1 MKIAL
6 ALSGGGA
13 RALAHIGVLEILEK
27 NNIKIDCITGTSMG
41 AIIGA
46 LYAINTSCKNVEKI
60 LKDYIFNVMFSKMNI
75 KKMQDDSKVS
85 STRNFIR
92 KAKEAVK
99 YGSQENNSFISNS
112 MFEEMIYTILPN
124 INIED
129 TKIPFACVA
138 TDITNGKEKVFT
150 KDAIRKRVLASA
162 SLPGIFPPVNID
174 NVYYTDGAYVNVTP
188 VTATKIFKPDF
199 VIASDVIGELKIL
212 EAIPTNSKSII
223 NRCNSISNHL
233 FYKELTK
240 DVDILIKPNIKQ
252 TSWTEFNKFDLM
264 VFEGKKATENKIKEI
279 KQKLNNIIY
288 KLPK

>member
-92 KAKEAVK
+92 RAKEAVK
-99 YGSQENNSFISNS
+99 YGSQEDNSFISNS
-112 MFEEMIYTILPN
+112 MFKEMIDTILPN

-138 TDITNGKEKVFT
+138 TDITNGTEKVFT
-150 KDAIRKRVLASA
+150 KGTIRTRVLASA

-174 NVYYTDGAYVNVTP
+174 NIYYTDGAFVNVTP

-233 FYKELTK
+233 LYKELTK
-240 DVDILIKPNIKQ
+240 DVDMLINPNVKQ

-264 VFEGKKATENKIKEI
+264 VYEGKKATKNKITELN
-279 KQKLNNIIY
+279 QKLNNI
-288 KLPK
+288 

>member
-1 MKIAL
+1 M
-6 ALSGGGA
+6 
-13 RALAHIGVLEILEK
+13 
-27 NNIKIDCITGTSMG
+27 D

-46 LYAINTSCKNVEKI
+46 LYAIEPSFKKVEEI
-60 LKDYIFNVMFSKMNI
+60 LKDYIFNTMFSKINM

-92 KAKEAVK
+92 MAKEAVK
-99 YGSQENNSFISNS
+99 YGSNEDNSFLSNS
-112 MFEEMIYTILPN
+112 IFEKMINTIIPN

-129 TKIPFACVA
+129 TKIPFACIA

-174 NVYYTDGAYVNVTP
+174 NIYYTDGAFVNVTP

-199 VIASDVIGELKIL
+199 IIASDVIGELKVL
-212 EAIPTNSKSII
+212 EVIPTNSKSII
-223 NRCNSISNHL
+223 NRCNFISNHL
-233 FYKELTK
+233 LYKELTK
-240 DVDILIKPNIKQ
+240 DVDMLIKPNIKQ
-252 TSWTEFNKFDLM
+252 TSWTEFNKFYLM
-264 VFEGKKATENKIKEI
+264 ICECKKVTENKIKELKKKI
-279 KQKLNNIIY
+279 NNI